1 MLVKTLSVKTDWLAR
16 PIVASGFHF
25 INHKILYRKYT
36 FVFTKNVN
44 TAQLN
49 NNWKI
54 NVQKFEILE
63 LWREEGENTWDL
75 LISAQLRMCI
85 HKNPQQLHALTCFK
99 LVYQSLNYH
108 TVTVLKVSKYRVVSG
123 PYFSAFG
130 VNTERYEVSLRIHS
144 ECGKI
149 RTRNNSVF
157 GHLFICVVCEWLPDL
172 LLINQVRS
180 LNLIQVTCKTCSIRK
195 CFSPDLWLCI
205 SADIA
210 RASCFLCWCSLWK
223 INHIFFLSVIFPP
236 RAAVNRN

>member
-144 ECGKI
+144 DCGKI

-157 GHLFICVVCEWLPDL
+157 GHFSRSAYYSMY
-172 LLINQVRS
+172 QV
-180 LNLIQVTCKTCSIRK
+180 
-195 CFSPDLWLCI
+195 
-205 SADIA
+205 
-210 RASCFLCWCSLWK
+210 
-223 INHIFFLSVIFPP
+223 LSVYAVILYYFNIFMVLSFNMFWGLYGQFFSLLTFSTFTN
-236 RAAVNRN
+236 AVGN